1 MRYILIL
8 YYVIAL
14 FYPHM
19 YCNAGNWTDSGN
31 YETSWYNDL
40 SSSFDIS
47 TAKELAGIAYL
58 CNNGVSFTNKTINL
72 QTDIDLSG
80 YNWTPINTFDGIMN
94 GNFHNI
100 SNFMIN
106 YTDNAFGAIKAFI
119 INNTGEIENMELKGS
134 VLLAS
139 RGYGAVSAGGL
150 CVENTGCISNCIIS
164 CTVSAY
170 NKISGADYRYNHNAG
185 GVCVI
190 NKGEIINCVN
200 NGDISAE
207 PSVHDYGATL
217 NFAGG
222 IAGQN
227 ENTII
232 NCVNYGNIHTVVGY
246 SSSWKVGWGLPC
258 GYAGGICGTNTGTIN
273 NVINLGNIEAAIC
286 ILVSLDGTNSY
297 GGGIVADNSGTT
309 SNAYFSSSNTII
321 APNILNAGTRLSSSQ
336 LNNTSYNFTDV
347 LNQNIQ
353 ILSDKRAC
361 FWTNSVTK
369 NNNIPFHLNGFAVK
383 TQVEDIHLNT
393 AKFMA
398 IPINISSSAITK
410 KGFEYKKRDSQNYK
424 KVYAQDDFSVEVSDL
439 ELSVKYVVR
448 AFVMTTRGDVIYFN
462 EIDFATSPITVET
475 QECENITAT
484 GATLVGYVQS
494 GTTPIQSQGFLW
506 KEEYEKDF
514 HVVYSTGQDFSYKL
528 EGLQP
533 NTSYYYQAFILTVA
547 GESIY
552 GDLANFSTSPVT
564 ITFPSPDIDKKS
576 IYLHGRINCIVKTE
590 VTIEYK
596 KSTDV
601 TYSNCLTE
609 SNDDGTFEI
618 ELKDL
623 SPNTSYDCRAYINYN
638 NVYYYSP
645 IYTYTTKN
653 IEIQTLSP
661 ILDTKVTFRGNV
673 IGGENDAQVGFE
685 YRDSNHPDMI
695 KSDII
700 YSSLAEG
707 ITSFTA
713 QTNNVT
719 NNNTYKYRAFY
730 IDSNNKYNYGDW
742 VYFIPTDI
750 ISGINDIKYEAI
762 SIENGK
768 ITLPA
773 IQIIRVYDAFGK
785 EVYHGNTDCV
795 FLGKGLYIINI
806 NAISYKVMIK

>member
-1 MRYILIL
+1 
-8 YYVIAL
+8 
-14 FYPHM
+14 
-19 YCNAGNWTDSGN
+19 
-31 YETSWYNDL
+31 
-40 SSSFDIS
+40 
-47 TAKELAGIAYL
+47 
-58 CNNGVSFTNKTINL
+58 
-72 QTDIDLSG
+72 
-80 YNWTPINTFDGIMN
+80 
-94 GNFHNI
+94 
-100 SNFMIN
+100 
-106 YTDNAFGAIKAFI
+106 
-119 INNTGEIENMELKGS
+119 
-134 VLLAS
+134 
-139 RGYGAVSAGGL
+139 
-150 CVENTGCISNCIIS
+150 
-164 CTVSAY
+164 
-170 NKISGADYRYNHNAG
+170 
-185 GVCVI
+185 
-190 NKGEIINCVN
+190 
-200 NGDISAE
+200 
-207 PSVHDYGATL
+207 
-217 NFAGG
+217 
-222 IAGQN
+222 
-227 ENTII
+227 
-232 NCVNYGNIHTVVGY
+232 
-246 SSSWKVGWGLPC
+246 
-258 GYAGGICGTNTGTIN
+258 
-273 NVINLGNIEAAIC
+273 
-286 ILVSLDGTNSY
+286 
-297 GGGIVADNSGTT
+297 
-309 SNAYFSSSNTII
+309 
-321 APNILNAGTRLSSSQ
+321 
-336 LNNTSYNFTDV
+336 
-347 LNQNIQ
+347 
-353 ILSDKRAC
+353 
-361 FWTNSVTK
+361 
-369 NNNIPFHLNGFAVK
+369 
-383 TQVEDIHLNT
+383 
-393 AKFMA
+393 MA